1 MSDMSDISSND
12 TGALHLPNSKGC
24 VHASSTQIPTDVS
37 DCFFDVFSSSS
48 IMPPVEGGMREEQST
63 RVNQSIQTQIQN
75 ALRASAIGLEQGISL
90 SDQEQRFL
98 QSMIKNSPQCFI
110 EIDNT
115 ISNIMSDN
123 KVNIHDIPNMI
134 LLISQIFKTYCSNV
148 KNINMTAII
157 IFIVNTCIDILPI
170 LESERQLAKQIADAS
185 ISLLTTNLDFI
196 SDNVSK
202 SCCGR

>member
-1 MSDMSDISSND
+1 MSDISCND
-12 TGALHLPNSKGC
+12 TGSLHLPHSKGC